1 MTSIR
6 KLADDRVPSG
16 IRIAA
21 ACTLYAVLLIGG
33 GVFLFKATEPALA
46 SSGPAASVI
55 PFRILQP
62 QAMQRLTGLSET
74 AAEGEFP
81 ASDTASITDLENNS
95 CITKRADRKTGRHE
109 DLDARTFCR
118 LKRRLFDEQPIGRV
132 VLLEQASS
140 PRFAEVSLSKAA
152 FTQP

>member
-6 KLADDRVPSG
+6 KLAADRKSSG

-33 GVFLFKATEPALA
+33 GAFLFKAAEPALA
-46 SSGPAASVI
+46 SSEPAASAI

-62 QAMQRLTGLSET
+62 QAMQRLTGSPASS
-74 AAEGEFP
+74 AAGEFP
-81 ASDTASITDLENNS
+81 ASDTASVADLENTS
-95 CITKRADRKTGRHE
+95 CVTERADMKTGRHE
-109 DLDARTFCR
+109 DLDARTYCR
-118 LKRRLFDEQPIGRV
+118 LKRRLFEAEPMGRV
-132 VLLEQASS
+132 AMLERASS
-140 PRFAEVSLSKAA
+140 PRLAGAAFSGTA